1 MESKKAMGDVII
13 GRHALDGN
21 VAGVD
26 AGHAWLGR
34 GGMRRVKNAEGK
46 NKTKRLEKKK

>member
-1 MESKKAMGDVII
+1 MEPNQAIGAVII

-46 NKTKRLEKKK
+46 NKTKRREKKK